1 MVQHTG
7 ASWLWGLGGGLGPKS
22 GCRLG
27 CGDPG
32 SAVSPPWGR
41 LGGLRAGA
49 TWHLAPTGCQA
60 AGERLGSMS
69 SLWAQQL
76 HLAGEALSTPRRALR
91 PTSSSLLSWTCS
103 CFCLFH
109 TALPLFEYLSSLWN
123 SSCRGRV
130 MFLAVHTQGTEQTL
144 FESGCQAKPTASFQ
158 RESAPLTSP
167 LLRGT

>member
-1 MVQHTG
+1 MVVGVGGKHGEWKCPLSTFTICNKCVYYMCSLARPCAQNRNVSEAWSSTQGPLGCG
-7 ASWLWGLGGGLGPKS
+7 AWGGGLGPKS

-60 AGERLGSMS
+60 AGQRLGSMS

-76 HLAGEALSTPRRALR
+76 HLAGEALSTPRCALR

-109 TALPLFEYLSSLWN
+109 TALP
-123 SSCRGRV
+123 
-130 MFLAVHTQGTEQTL
+130 
-144 FESGCQAKPTASFQ
+144 
-158 RESAPLTSP
+158 
-167 LLRGT
+167 